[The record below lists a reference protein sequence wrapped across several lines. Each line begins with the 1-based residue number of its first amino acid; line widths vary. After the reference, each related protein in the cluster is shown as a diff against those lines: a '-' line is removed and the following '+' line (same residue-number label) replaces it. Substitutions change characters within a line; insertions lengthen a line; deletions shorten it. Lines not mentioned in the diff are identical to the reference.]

1 MRLTPGRTPMS
12 SPRPS
17 QPRFLARHPR
27 WATGWLL
34 AAVLAGP
41 LGAHGDDQR
50 VLELLTA
57 ELARA
62 PDADL
67 HLRRG
72 ELHRHLRDWER
83 AEADYA
89 AAARLA
95 PELALVA
102 YFRARA
108 RLEAGDPAGAL
119 PAIDRFLAAEPGSP
133 EGWFLRAEI
142 HAAAGRTA
150 AAAADCARGIER
162 APEPRPEH
170 YLRHARLLA
179 GGGDRAAALAALDA
193 GLGRLGPVV
202 SLVEQALTLELE
214 RGAPDAA
221 LRRIDAALAAA
232 PRREGWLYRRGEVLE
247 RAGRRAEAHTAYAEG
262 LATLQ
267 GLPER
272 LRDTVPMEKLEL
284 DLRRALGRVTPP

>member
-1 MRLTPGRTPMS
+1 MS

-17 QPRFLARHPR
+17 SPGHPTR
-27 WATGWLL
+27 RPQWATGWLL
-34 AAVLAGP
+34 AAALAGP

-95 PELALVA
+95 PELAVVA

-142 HAAAGRTA
+142 HAVAGRTA

-170 YLRHARLLA
+170 FLRHARLLA
-179 GGGDRAAALAALDA
+179 GGGDRGAALAALDA
-193 GLGRLGPVV
+193 GLERLGPVV
-202 SLVEQALTLELE
+202 SLVEQAIALELE

-221 LRRIDAALAAA
+221 LRRIDVVLANA
-232 PRREGWLYRRGEVLE
+232 PRREGWLFRRGEVLE
-247 RAGRRAEAHTAYAEG
+247 RAARPAEARGAYAEALAALLG
-262 LATLQ
+262 LE
-267 GLPER
+267 ER
-272 LRDTVPMEKLEL
+272 LRDTVPMEKLER
-284 DLRRALGRVTPP
+284 DLRRALGRLTPP

>member
-1 MRLTPGRTPMS
+1 MS
-12 SPRPS
+12 SPRSSSPGH
-17 QPRFLARHPR
+17 PTRRPR
-27 WATGWLL
+27 WALALLL

-67 HLRRG
+67 YLRRG

-150 AAAADCARGIER
+150 AAAVDCARGIEQ

-179 GGGDRAAALAALDA
+179 GGGDRPAALAALDA
-193 GLGRLGPVV
+193 GLARLGPVV

-247 RAGRRAEAHTAYAEG
+247 RAGRSAEAHTAYAEG
-262 LATLQ
+262 LAALQ
-267 GLPER
+267 ALPER

-284 DLRRALGRVTPP
+284 ELRRALGRVTPP

>member
-1 MRLTPGRTPMS
+1 ML
-12 SPRPS
+12 
-17 QPRFLARHPR
+17 
-27 WATGWLL
+27 GWLL
-34 AAVLAGP
+34 AAGLAGP

-57 ELARA
+57 ELAQA

-72 ELHRHLRDWER
+72 ELYRHLREWER

-95 PELALVA
+95 PELAVIH

-108 RLEAGDPAGAL
+108 HLEAGDPAGAL
-119 PAIDRFLAAEPGSP
+119 PAIDRFLAAEPGTP
-133 EGWFLRAEI
+133 DGWFLRAEI
-142 HAAAGRTA
+142 HAAAGRNE

-170 YLRHARLLA
+170 FLRHARLLA
-179 GGGDRAAALAALDA
+179 SGGDRAAALAALDA
-193 GLGRLGPVV
+193 GLERLGPVV

-214 RGAPDAA
+214 RGEPDGA

-247 RAGRRAEAHTAYAEG
+247 RAGRPSEAKAAYAEG
-262 LATLQ
+262 LAVVRA
-267 GLPER
+267 LPER
-272 LRDTVPMEKLEL
+272 LRDTVPMEKLER
-284 DLRRALGRVTPP
+284 DLRRALGRLTPP

>member
-1 MRLTPGRTPMS
+1 MS

-17 QPRFLARHPR
+17 SPGHPARRPR
-27 WATGWLL
+27 WARALLL
-34 AAVLAGP
+34 AAALAGP

-95 PELALVA
+95 PELAVVA

-142 HAAAGRTA
+142 HAAAGRTT

-170 YLRHARLLA
+170 FLRHARLLA
-179 GGGDRAAALAALDA
+179 GGGDRGAALAALDA
-193 GLGRLGPVV
+193 GLERLGPVV
-202 SLVEQALTLELE
+202 SLVEQAIALELE

-221 LRRIDAALAAA
+221 LRRIDVVLANA
-232 PRREGWLYRRGEVLE
+232 PRREGWLFRRGEVLE
-247 RAGRRAEAHTAYAEG
+247 RAARPAEARGAYAEALAALLG
-262 LATLQ
+262 LE
-267 GLPER
+267 ER
-272 LRDTVPMEKLEL
+272 LRDTVPMEKLER
-284 DLRRALGRVTPP
+284 DLRRALGRLTPP

>member
-1 MRLTPGRTPMS
+1 MS

-17 QPRFLARHPR
+17 PLGFPARHR
-27 WATGWLL
+27 RRVTGWLL

-57 ELARA
+57 ELAQA

-72 ELHRHLRDWER
+72 ELYRHLREWER

-95 PELALVA
+95 PELAVIH

-108 RLEAGDPAGAL
+108 HLEAGDPAGAL
-119 PAIDRFLAAEPGSP
+119 PAIDRFVAAEPGTP
-133 EGWFLRAEI
+133 DGWFLRAEI

-170 YLRHARLLA
+170 FLRHARLLA
-179 GGGDRAAALAALDA
+179 SGGDRAAALAALDA
-193 GLGRLGPVV
+193 GLERLGPVV

-214 RGAPDAA
+214 RGEPDGA

-232 PRREGWLYRRGEVLE
+232 PRREGWLFRRGEVLE
-247 RAGRRAEAHTAYAEG
+247 RAGRNAAAHAAYAEG
-262 LATLQ
+262 LATLRA
-267 GLPER
+267 LPER
-272 LRDTVPMEKLEL
+272 LRDTVPMEKLER
-284 DLRRALGRVTPP
+284 DLRRALGRLTPP

>member
-1 MRLTPGRTPMS
+1 MS

-17 QPRFLARHPR
+17 SPGHPTRRPR

-34 AAVLAGP
+34 AAALAGP

-95 PELALVA
+95 PELAVVA

-142 HAAAGRTA
+142 HAVAGRTA

-170 YLRHARLLA
+170 FLRHARLLA
-179 GGGDRAAALAALDA
+179 GGGDRGAALAALDA
-193 GLGRLGPVV
+193 GLERLGPVV
-202 SLVEQALTLELE
+202 SLVEQAIALELE
-214 RGAPDAA
+214 RGAPDVA
-221 LRRIDAALAAA
+221 LRRIDVVLANA
-232 PRREGWLYRRGEVLE
+232 PRREGWLFRRGEVLE
-247 RAGRRAEAHTAYAEG
+247 RAARPAEARGAYAEALAALLG
-262 LATLQ
+262 LE
-267 GLPER
+267 ER
-272 LRDTVPMEKLEL
+272 LRDTVPMEKLER
-284 DLRRALGRVTPP
+284 DLRRALGRLTPP

>member
-1 MRLTPGRTPMS
+1 MS
-12 SPRPS
+12 SPRPLRPGS
-17 QPRFLARHPR
+17 LARRLR
-27 WATGWLL
+27 WGAGWLL
-34 AAVLAGP
+34 AAGVAGP

-95 PELALVA
+95 PELAVVA

-108 RLEAGDPAGAL
+108 RLEAGDTAGAL

-150 AAAADCARGIER
+150 AAAADCARGIEL

-179 GGGDRAAALAALDA
+179 GGGDRGAALAALEA

-202 SLVEQALTLELE
+202 SLVEQALALELE
-214 RGAPDAA
+214 RGEPEAA
-221 LRRIDAALAAA
+221 LRRIDTALAAA
-232 PRREGWLYRRGEVLE
+232 PRREGWLFRRGEVLE
-247 RAGRRAEAHTAYAEG
+247 RAGRPAEARAAYAEG
-262 LATLQ
+262 LAALLA
-267 GLPER
+267 LPER
-272 LRDTVPMEKLEL
+272 LRDTVPMEKLER
-284 DLRRALGRVTPP
+284 DLRRALGRLTPP

>member
-1 MRLTPGRTPMS
+1 
-12 SPRPS
+12 
-17 QPRFLARHPR
+17 LARRLR
-27 WATGWLL
+27 WVAGWLL
-34 AAVLAGP
+34 AAAVAGP

-108 RLEAGDPAGAL
+108 RLEAGDPTGAL
-119 PAIDRFLAAEPGSP
+119 PAINRFVAAEPGSP

-142 HAAAGRTA
+142 HAAASNPA
-150 AAAADCARGIER
+150 AAAADCARGIEL

-179 GGGDRAAALAALDA
+179 GGGDRGAALATLDA
-193 GLGRLGPVV
+193 GVERMGPVV
-202 SLVEQALTLELE
+202 SLVELAIALEVE
-214 RGAPDAA
+214 RGETEAA
-221 LRRIDAALAAA
+221 LRRIDAALKVA

-247 RAGRRAEAHTAYAEG
+247 RARRPAEARGAYAEA
-262 LATLQ
+262 LAAL
-267 GLPER
+267 LALEER
-272 LRDTVPMEKLEL
+272 LRDTVPMEKLER
-284 DLRRALGRVTPP
+284 DLRRALGRLKPP

>member
-1 MRLTPGRTPMS
+1 MS

-17 QPRFLARHPR
+17 SPGHPARRPR

-95 PELALVA
+95 PELAVVA

-170 YLRHARLLA
+170 FLRHARLVA
-179 GGGDRAAALAALDA
+179 GGGDRGAALAALDA
-193 GLGRLGPVV
+193 GLERLGPVV
-202 SLVEQALTLELE
+202 SLVEQAIALELE

-221 LRRIDAALAAA
+221 LRRIDVVLANA
-232 PRREGWLYRRGEVLE
+232 PRREGWLFRRGEVLE
-247 RAGRRAEAHTAYAEG
+247 RAGRPAEARGAYAEALAALLG
-262 LATLQ
+262 LE
-267 GLPER
+267 ER
-272 LRDTVPMEKLEL
+272 LRDTVPMEKLER
-284 DLRRALGRVTPP
+284 DLRRALGRLTPP

>member
-1 MRLTPGRTPMS
+1 MS
-12 SPRPS
+12 SPRPLLPGS
-17 QPRFLARHPR
+17 LARRLR
-27 WATGWLL
+27 WGAGWLL
-34 AAVLAGP
+34 AAGAAGP

-95 PELALVA
+95 PELAVVA

-108 RLEAGDPAGAL
+108 RLEAGDAEGAL

-142 HAAAGRTA
+142 HAAARRTA
-150 AAAADCARGIER
+150 AAAADCARGIEL

-179 GGGDRAAALAALDA
+179 GGGERVAALTALEA
-193 GLGRLGPVV
+193 GLGRLGPVI
-202 SLVEQALTLELE
+202 SLVEEALALDLE
-214 RGAPDAA
+214 RGEPEAA
-221 LRRIDAALAAA
+221 LRRIDTALAAA
-232 PRREGWLYRRGEVLE
+232 PRREGWLFRRGEVLE
-247 RAGRRAEAHTAYAEG
+247 RAGRSEAARAAYAEG
-262 LATLQ
+262 LAALLA
-267 GLPER
+267 LPER
-272 LRDTVPMEKLEL
+272 LRDTVPMEKLER
-284 DLRRALGRVTPP
+284 DLRRALGRLTPP